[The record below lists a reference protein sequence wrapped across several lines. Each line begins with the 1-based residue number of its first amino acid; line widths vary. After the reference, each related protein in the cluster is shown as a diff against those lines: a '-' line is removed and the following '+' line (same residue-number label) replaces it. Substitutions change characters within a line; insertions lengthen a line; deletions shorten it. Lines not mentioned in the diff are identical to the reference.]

1 MPFLNSPLVSI
12 LLVFFTYA
20 VTGWRLASA
29 SFSPQTLWLV
39 GISIALINLAL
50 NSPFQVRSK
59 LLGKWL
65 QSDTKT
71 LLSFIALILV
81 TIGVFLL
88 TWMFIFIQVLLMIS
102 ALTLASLDLQVVG
115 FKKTKCFLILTSI
128 CLSAYSLGISFSQ
141 FA

>member
-1 MPFLNSPLVSI
+1 MPFLKSPLVSI
-12 LLVFFTYA
+12 FIVFLTYG
-20 VTGWRLASA
+20 VTGWKLALA

-59 LLGKWL
+59 FLGKWL

-88 TWMFIFIQVLLMIS
+88 TWIFVFIQVLLMIS
-102 ALTLASLDLQVVG
+102 ALTLASLDLQILG

-141 FA
+141 LA